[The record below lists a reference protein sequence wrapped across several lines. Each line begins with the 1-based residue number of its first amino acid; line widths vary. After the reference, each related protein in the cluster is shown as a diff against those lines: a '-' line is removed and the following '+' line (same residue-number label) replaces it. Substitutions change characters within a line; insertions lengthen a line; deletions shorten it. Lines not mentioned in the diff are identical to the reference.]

1 MMRDPG
7 RLSHFYKELEKMHKE
22 EIPDWRFGQFMSNLF
37 SWFMSEKKID
47 PFFVEEDQ
55 MLGYLKEFFKPY
67 DG

>member
-37 SWFMSEKKID
+37 SWFMSEKRID
-47 PFFVEEDQ
+47 P
-55 MLGYLKEFFKPY
+55 
-67 DG
+67 

>member
-1 MMRDPG
+1 MRDPKRIAPFLADLG
-7 RLSHFYKELEKMHKE
+7 T
-22 EIPDWRFGQFMSNLF
+22 IWANCCPDWRFGQFMSNLF